1 MFFFVVFFRGF
12 FFCFFFKETRGKV
25 FMEVLSLSF
34 IGPSAKNSQ
43 AFRTQALMS
52 AE

>member
-25 FMEVLSLSF
+25 FMEVLSF